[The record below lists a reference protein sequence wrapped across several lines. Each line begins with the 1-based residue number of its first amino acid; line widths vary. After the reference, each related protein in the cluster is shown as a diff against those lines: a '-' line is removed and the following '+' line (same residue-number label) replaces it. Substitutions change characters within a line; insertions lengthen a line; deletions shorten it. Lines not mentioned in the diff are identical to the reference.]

1 MTIKF
6 ACKKVSSPVAY
17 CALSVK
23 TGTRYEEPQY
33 NGLAHLI
40 EHMLF
45 KGTAKRTSNSINRV
59 LENEGGELNAYTT
72 KEEIVLYST
81 VLREDLSKAI
91 DLISE
96 LALTSIFPTKELE
109 KELDV
114 IYDEI
119 ISYKDSPSESIYDH
133 FETLLFK
140 GHPLEKPIL
149 GEKKTLRK
157 IDSAILKEF
166 LNTNF
171 KPHNMFF
178 TVVGDIQEKELQ
190 KMVQKSISKYYKF
203 AQETEQP
210 ATEQQKAETD
220 IVCALAVHE
229 EQINSSNYKTDY
241 TEDDKDESL
250 SKGNTTSNTTNDN
263 VGKDNAANYKNSN
276 NSLEIG
282 NCFAIEVAK
291 RNHQAHCIIGCS
303 AYSYYDGWKRTALA
317 LLTNILGG
325 PASGSR
331 LNMTLREKHALVYNI
346 DASYTPYSDTGIFS
360 IYFGCDKSLLEK
372 CKELVYS
379 QLEKIVSSPLSERE
393 LKNAKK
399 QFLGQLFI
407 SQDNAE
413 AQCLAMGKS
422 LLVYERIYPF
432 EQTKMQI
439 NSITSAQLQQ
449 VAREILNRNRLSELV
464 YK

>member
-45 KGTAKRTSNSINRV
+45 KGTVKRTSNSINRV

-81 VLREDLSKAI
+81 VLREDLAKAV

-96 LALTSIFPTKELE
+96 LALTSVFPPKELE

-149 GEKKTLRK
+149 GEKKSLRK
-157 IDSAILKEF
+157 INSDILKEF
-166 LNTNF
+166 LKANF
-171 KPHNMFF
+171 TPQNMFF
-178 TVVGDIQEKELQ
+178 TVVGDIGEKELQ
-190 KMVQKSISKYYKF
+190 KMIQKSINRYCNL
-203 AQETEQP
+203 ANEQESDD
-210 ATEQQKAETD
+210 AGNLKAESD
-220 IVCALAVHE
+220 AIYAEAVHE
-229 EQINSSNYKTDY
+229 KTGNSTAANTAEAEYGKTQNGCYETSNNNSS
-241 TEDDKDESL
+241 L
-250 SKGNTTSNTTNDN
+250 
-263 VGKDNAANYKNSN
+263 NAGSCFTI
-276 NSLEIG
+276 EI
-282 NCFAIEVAK
+282 AK

-303 AYSYYDGWKRTALA
+303 AYSYYDGWKRPALA

-360 IYFGCDKSLLEK
+360 IYFGCDKSLLNK
-372 CKELVYS
+372 CKELVYA
-379 QLEKIVSSPLSERE
+379 QLEKTISSPLSERE

-432 EQTKMQI
+432 EQTRMQI

-449 VAREILNRNRLSELV
+449 VAKEILDRSRLSELV

>member
-96 LALTSIFPTKELE
+96 LALTSVFPAKELE

-157 IDSAILKEF
+157 IDSVILKEF

-190 KMVQKSISKYYKF
+190 KMVQKSISKYCKS
-203 AQETEQP
+203 ALETEP
-210 ATEQQKAETD
+210 SAAEPHKNETD

-229 EQINSSNYKTDY
+229 EEANGSDYKTD
-241 TEDDKDESL
+241 DKEESL
-250 SKGNTTSNTTNDN
+250 TNDKAVN
-263 VGKDNAANYKNSN
+263 DKNSN
-276 NSLEIG
+276 SSLDIG
-282 NCFAIEVAK
+282 NYFAIEIAK

-372 CKELVYS
+372 CKQLVYS
-379 QLEKIVSSPLSERE
+379 QLEKIVLSPLSERE

-449 VAREILNRNRLSELV
+449 VAQEILERNRLSELV

>member
-1 MTIKF
+1 MTMQF
-6 ACKKVSSPVAY
+6 ALKRTTSPVAY

-23 TGTRYEEPQY
+23 TGTRYEDPKY

-45 KGTAKRTSNSINRV
+45 KGTEKRTSNSINNV
-59 LENEGGELNAYTT
+59 LEREGGELNAYTT
-72 KEEIVLYST
+72 KEDIVLYST
-81 VLREDLSKAI
+81 VLCEDLPKAV
-91 DLISE
+91 DLLAE
-96 LALTSIFPTKELE
+96 LALTSTFPAKELE

-119 ISYKDSPSESIYDH
+119 ISYKDSPAESIYDH

-157 IDSAILKEF
+157 VTGSVLKEF
-166 LNTNF
+166 LTANF
-171 KPHNMFF
+171 TPDNMVF
-178 TVVGDIQEKELQ
+178 TVVGNIEERQLQ
-190 KMVQKSISKYYKF
+190 KLIQKSLAKYRPE
-203 AQETEQP
+203 QEFEIIAVAEQDVDTEKQQI
-210 ATEQQKAETD
+210 TENPT
-220 IVCALAVHE
+220 
-229 EQINSSNYKTDY
+229 NST
-241 TEDDKDESL
+241 
-250 SKGNTTSNTTNDN
+250 
-263 VGKDNAANYKNSN
+263 
-276 NSLEIG
+276 NSLPDSNSTTITADTSAKAIAIGEKFHTEI
-282 NCFAIEVAK
+282 AK

-303 AYSYYDGWKRTALA
+303 AYSYYSGWKRTALA

-325 PASGSR
+325 PASISR

-346 DASYTPYSDTGIFS
+346 DANYTPYSDTGIFS
-360 IYFGCDKSLLEK
+360 IYFGCDKSLLAK
-372 CKELVYS
+372 CRELVYKE
-379 QLEKIVSSPLSERE
+379 LEKITSTPLTERE

-422 LLVYERIYPF
+422 LNVYNKIEPF
-432 EQTKMQI
+432 AKTREQIEKI
-439 NSITSAQLQQ
+439 SPEQLLQ
-449 VAREILNRNRLSELV
+449 VAKEILATERLSELA

>member
-1 MTIKF
+1 MTMQF
-6 ACKKVSSPVAY
+6 ALKKTTSPVAY

-23 TGTRYEEPQY
+23 TGTRYEDPKY

-45 KGTAKRTSNSINRV
+45 KGTEKRNSNSINNV
-59 LENEGGELNAYTT
+59 LEKEGGELNAYTT
-72 KEEIVLYST
+72 KEDIVLYST
-81 VLREDLSKAI
+81 VLCEDLPKAI
-91 DLISE
+91 DLLAE
-96 LALTSIFPTKELE
+96 LALTSVFPAKELE

-133 FETLLFK
+133 FEMLLFK

-157 IDSAILKEF
+157 VNSSILKEF
-166 LNTNF
+166 LTAYFTPENIV
-171 KPHNMFF
+171 F
-178 TVVGDIQEKELQ
+178 TVVGNIEAAALQKLIQKSLAKYRPQQSFEIKQIIEQEKP
-190 KMVQKSISKYYKF
+190 S
-203 AQETEQP
+203 
-210 ATEQQKAETD
+210 
-220 IVCALAVHE
+220 LAD
-229 EQINSSNYKTDY
+229 NNKPDS
-241 TEDDKDESL
+241 SL
-250 SKGNTTSNTTNDN
+250 S
-263 VGKDNAANYKNSN
+263 
-276 NSLEIG
+276 IG
-282 NCFAIEVAK
+282 EKFSVELTK

-303 AYSYYDGWKRTALA
+303 AYSYYSGWKRVALA

-360 IYFGCDKSLLEK
+360 IYFGCDKSLLGK
-372 CKELVYS
+372 CRELVYKELDKIVTS
-379 QLEKIVSSPLSERE
+379 QLTERE

-422 LLVYERIYPF
+422 LNVYNRIDPF
-432 EQTKMQI
+432 AKTRKQI
-439 NSITSAQLQQ
+439 ENITSEQLQE
-449 VAREILNRNRLSELV
+449 VAKEILSKERLSELI

>member
-1 MTIKF
+1 MTMLF
-6 ACKKVSSPVAY
+6 ALKRVASPVAY

-23 TGTRYEEPQY
+23 TGTRYEKPEY

-45 KGTAKRTSNSINRV
+45 KGTERRSSKSINSV
-59 LENEGGELNAYTT
+59 LEREGGELNAYTT
-72 KEEIVLYST
+72 KEDIVLYST
-81 VLREDLSKAI
+81 VLCEDLPKAI
-91 DLISE
+91 DLLAE
-96 LALTSIFPTKELE
+96 LTLTSTFPAKELE

-119 ISYKDSPSESIYDH
+119 ISYKDSPAESIYDH

-149 GEKKTLRK
+149 GEKKTLHKVTNQVLR
-157 IDSAILKEF
+157 EF
-166 LNTNF
+166 LATNF
-171 KPHNMFF
+171 TPDNMVF
-178 TVVGDIQEKELQ
+178 TVVGNIEERQLQ
-190 KMVQKSISKYYKF
+190 KLIKKSLAKYRPGQEFEITAVKEQE
-203 AQETEQP
+203 ATAGQETT
-210 ATEQQKAETD
+210 TESDLAAANKNSLPNKTTTD
-220 IVCALAVHE
+220 IADPLPDRYAVTADACAKAITIGEKFH
-229 EQINSSNYKTDY
+229 
-241 TEDDKDESL
+241 TE
-250 SKGNTTSNTTNDN
+250 
-263 VGKDNAANYKNSN
+263 
-276 NSLEIG
+276 I
-282 NCFAIEVAK
+282 AK

-303 AYSYYDGWKRTALA
+303 AYSYYNGWKRTALA

-346 DASYTPYSDTGIFS
+346 DANYTPYSDTGIFS
-360 IYFGCDKSLLEK
+360 IYFGCDKSLLAK
-372 CKELVYS
+372 CRELVYRE
-379 QLEKIVSSPLSERE
+379 LDKIVSTPLTERE

-422 LLVYERIYPF
+422 INVYGKIEPF
-432 EQTKMQI
+432 AKTREQIEK
-439 NSITSAQLQQ
+439 ITSQQLLQ
-449 VAREILNRNRLSELV
+449 VAQEILSPDRLSQLT

>member
-1 MTIKF
+1 MLF
-6 ACKKVSSPVAY
+6 ALKRSTSPVAY

-23 TGTRYEEPQY
+23 TGTRYEDPKY

-45 KGTAKRTSNSINRV
+45 KGTERRTSNSINNV
-59 LENEGGELNAYTT
+59 LEREGGELNAYTT
-72 KEEIVLYST
+72 KEDIVLYST
-81 VLREDLSKAI
+81 VLCEDLPKAV
-91 DLISE
+91 DLLAE
-96 LALTSIFPTKELE
+96 LALTSTFPAKELE

-119 ISYKDSPSESIYDH
+119 ISYKDSPAESIYDH

-157 IDSAILKEF
+157 VTSSVLKEF
-166 LNTNF
+166 LTANF
-171 KPHNMFF
+171 TPENMVL
-178 TVVGDIQEKELQ
+178 TVVGNIEEKQLH
-190 KMVQKSISKYYKF
+190 KLIQKSLAKYRPE
-203 AQETEQP
+203 QEFEIIAVAESDKTTASNKNTYP
-210 ATEQQKAETD
+210 ADRATENNTNTYPYRASENNTNTLPYRASENNTNPLPDSSTTTADACANAIAIGQKF
-220 IVCALAVHE
+220 H
-229 EQINSSNYKTDY
+229 
-241 TEDDKDESL
+241 TE
-250 SKGNTTSNTTNDN
+250 
-263 VGKDNAANYKNSN
+263 
-276 NSLEIG
+276 I
-282 NCFAIEVAK
+282 AK
-291 RNHQAHCIIGCS
+291 RNHQAHCIIGGS
-303 AYSYYDGWKRTALA
+303 AYSYYSGWKRTALA

-325 PASGSR
+325 PASSSR

-346 DASYTPYSDTGIFS
+346 DANYTPYSDTGIFS
-360 IYFGCDKSLLEK
+360 IYFGCDKSLLAK
-372 CKELVYS
+372 CRELVYKE
-379 QLEKIVSSPLSERE
+379 LEKITSTPLTERE

-422 LLVYERIYPF
+422 INVYNKIEPFAKTREQIEKISSEQLL
-432 EQTKMQI
+432 
-439 NSITSAQLQQ
+439 Q
-449 VAREILNRNRLSELV
+449 VAGEILATERLSELI